1 MGAQPCSFIYVLL
14 TDAFLWRKQGWGSCN
29 RDQTNHKA
37 QNICRLALCRKCL
50 QTPGQRLFPSLLCQ
64 NDFVYSLWIMW
75 WPGEWGLGV
84 ASFDW
89 LYLMSSS
96 CELRGLFPLRFS
108 GGSSPGLSQFPHTH
122 VLINTC
128 LKSQGGSH
136 ANLPFSPCTAL
147 CFLCTVPYI
156 LEPPWSLFVFLDS
169 PQSGK
174 AAGRHLRST
183 FPMPWPGTLKPMIWD
198 WELIS
203 FVSQISGITALYFLT
218 SASWNCCFVYFA
230 CGFVYCFVFSL
241 FGARSKSA
249 PCQPLLSR
257 SRSLTLFWTPF
268 SQWKYLAHEVLVLL
282 NHFNSMVSHPLSCLK
297 QSEEAE
303 NSAPLHV
310 AQLFICSDLL
320 FGIHGSWKECL
331 DS

>member
-89 LYLMSSS
+89 LCLMSSS

-128 LKSQGGSH
+128 LKSRGGSH

-156 LEPPWSLFVFLDS
+156 LEPPWPLFLFLDS

-174 AAGRHLRST
+174 AAPEIHL
-183 FPMPWPGTLKPMIWD
+183 PHAMAWD
-198 WELIS
+198 
-203 FVSQISGITALYFLT
+203 SQA
-218 SASWNCCFVYFA
+218 
-230 CGFVYCFVFSL
+230 
-241 FGARSKSA
+241 
-249 PCQPLLSR
+249 
-257 SRSLTLFWTPF
+257 
-268 SQWKYLAHEVLVLL
+268 
-282 NHFNSMVSHPLSCLK
+282 
-297 QSEEAE
+297 
-303 NSAPLHV
+303 
-310 AQLFICSDLL
+310 SDLGLRAHLICLPDLRDHRPL
-320 FGIHGSWKECL
+320 FPDICILKLLFCIFCL
-331 DS
+331 WFCVLFCFLFVWGQK